1 MGGSGQDKNIFMKSF
16 FYFMKEKLMNK
27 RMLKNSFLKCIV
39 LKNGNGG
46 ERMIDDQSIK
56 SKISKKC
63 FSFMRDMKR
72 NICNLFL

>member
-1 MGGSGQDKNIFMKSF
+1 VGIKGSGQDKNIFMKSF

-27 RMLKNSFLKCIV
+27 RMLKNSFLKCMV
-39 LKNGNGG
+39 FEKNENGG

-63 FSFMRDMKR
+63 FSFM
-72 NICNLFL
+72 